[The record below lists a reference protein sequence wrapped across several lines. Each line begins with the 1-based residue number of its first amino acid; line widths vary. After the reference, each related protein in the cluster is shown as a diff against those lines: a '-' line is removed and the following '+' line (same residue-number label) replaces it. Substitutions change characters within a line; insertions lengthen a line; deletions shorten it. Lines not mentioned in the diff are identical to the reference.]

1 MEVEGKHSAEGVVDT
16 EPSAEEKA
24 SLGECA
30 AQGRGVARDLAAAAR
45 FFRLAAEQSH
55 VQAQYELGGCLLH
68 ARGVPRVDQK
78 AAARLF
84 RLAADKGH
92 AHAQQAL
99 GACLMKGQGVAQDL
113 SEAERYF
120 RLAAEQGNAKA
131 QSALGWTT
139 EQRRA
144 WVAAHAHA

>member
-1 MEVEGKHSAEGVVDT
+1 MTAQRNAGV
-16 EPSAEEKA
+16 
-24 SLGECA
+24 C
-30 AQGRGVARDLAAAAR
+30 LAK
-45 FFRLAAEQSH
+45 
-55 VQAQYELGGCLLH
+55 G
-68 ARGVPRVDQK
+68 RGVPRVDQK